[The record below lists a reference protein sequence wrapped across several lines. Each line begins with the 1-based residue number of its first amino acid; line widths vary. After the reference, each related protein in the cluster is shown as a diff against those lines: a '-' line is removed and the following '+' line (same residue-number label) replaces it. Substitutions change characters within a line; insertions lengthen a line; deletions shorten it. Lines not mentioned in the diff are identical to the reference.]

1 MPKNDQMK
9 DGNYVSTEVILKNT
23 IASAEQKDVRGLS
36 VKMLQLRLTKFTL
49 FIKCGTVFI
58 LQQKDSR

>member
-1 MPKNDQMK
+1 MPKNDQIK

-36 VKMLQLRLTKFTL
+36 VKMLQLRLTKFIL
-49 FIKCGTVFI
+49 FI
-58 LQQKDSR
+58 D